1 MTFVILAL
9 TWLYFGLC
17 IARWANPQS
26 VPFEVL
32 LWGGLILIFA
42 WWAHDAAHNRKVER
56 DAYRTREVVG

>member
-1 MTFVILAL
+1 MTFAILTL
-9 TWLYFGLC
+9 TWFYLGLC
-17 IARWANPQS
+17 IARWANPAA

-42 WWAHDAAHNRKVER
+42 WWLHDAIANRKGSR